1 MAYFLADLLAPARL
15 QSLSARKGAIGLEIV
30 QFARLLRDI
39 SLASMQVEVST
50 ICNGRRKDI
59 KGNFILPR
67 VSVMDM
73 LYLSLLV

>member
-1 MAYFLADLLAPARL
+1 MMTSFVFSCFPVVW
-15 QSLSARKGAIGLEIV
+15 KGAIGLEIV

-67 VSVMDM
+67 VSAMDM
-73 LYLSLLV
+73 LYLSLPV

>member
-1 MAYFLADLLAPARL
+1 MTSFVFSCFPVVW
-15 QSLSARKGAIGLEIV
+15 KGAIGFEIV
-30 QFARLLRDI
+30 QFAILLRDI

-67 VSVMDM
+67 VSAMDM
-73 LYLSLLV
+73 LYLSLPV